1 MIVLVHKDNE
11 VVSVFDYH
19 SKKALDFSDGNL
31 VATFFEIAKTH
42 KVLNNLD
49 IDYKNISLEN
59 LIAKSN
65 IFASLEISM

>member
-42 KVLNNLD
+42 KNTIIIWCHDDL
-49 IDYKNISLEN
+49 
-59 LIAKSN
+59 
-65 IFASLEISM
+65 